1 MSLVALAALLALYL
15 FIDPVSE
22 AAWRAGRRLGRI
34 PATQGCRSD
43 RGDASCFL
51 RRLEATVTF
60 KQFMAWQAVGQDARD
75 DFLWLAKADPDLPI
89 IRSWGELSE
98 YLERRHGF
106 DAVVAGRAV
115 WEAYERTR
123 SEAERAAHWA

>member
-1 MSLVALAALLALYL
+1 MSLVALVALLALYL

-34 PATQGCRSD
+34 SATQGCRSD

-60 KQFMAWQAVGQDARD
+60 KEFMAWQTVPYDAQD
-75 DFLWLAKADPDLPI
+75 DFLRLAKADPDLPM
-89 IRSWGELSE
+89 IRTWGDLSA
-98 YLERRHGF
+98 YLERRRGF
-106 DAVVAGRAV
+106 DAVVAGRAA

-123 SEAERAAHWA
+123 SEAERAAHWV